1 MNGCRMDSALY
12 SFSHTRSQ
20 VASQGYMIH
29 AHPFYELYYFV
40 RGEVDYLLSGVERQL
55 RPGTMLV
62 ILPNEFHGVRVHSAA
77 VYERWTLHFDP
88 DMLGVERRD
97 LLLEAAEGDPAL
109 RFLEDAGAWG
119 LEETFAG
126 FDSLAGVE
134 EGLQRKLIPL
144 FTEALLGRLLVY
156 RRNLPLPARP
166 NTRPSDVVKQVAA
179 YLNEHFTE
187 RITLDGLAEKY
198 FISKSHLNMIFR
210 RAMGAT
216 VMEYL
221 SHKRVTYAQQL
232 LINGL
237 PAAQTAEAAGFG
249 DYTSFYRHYVK
260 HFGRSPNRDY
270 SRLTREQSLL
280 LREMTDMPPAAG
292 RTSQGTGTESLW
304 ERLPEIKPDEES
316 GS

>member
-1 MNGCRMDSALY
+1 
-12 SFSHTRSQ
+12 
-20 VASQGYMIH
+20 
-29 AHPFYELYYFV
+29 
-40 RGEVDYLLSGVERQL
+40 
-55 RPGTMLV
+55 
-62 ILPNEFHGVRVHSAA
+62 
-77 VYERWTLHFDP
+77 
-88 DMLGVERRD
+88 
-97 LLLEAAEGDPAL
+97 
-109 RFLEDAGAWG
+109 
-119 LEETFAG
+119 
-126 FDSLAGVE
+126 
-134 EGLQRKLIPL
+134 
-144 FTEALLGRLLVY
+144 
-156 RRNLPLPARP
+156 
-166 NTRPSDVVKQVAA
+166 
-179 YLNEHFTE
+179 
-187 RITLDGLAEKY
+187 
-198 FISKSHLNMIFR
+198 MIFR

-292 RTSQGTGTESLW
+292 RTSQRTGTESLW
-304 ERLPEIKPDEES
+304 ERLPEIKPGEES